1 MEELYQQIKRKRYD
15 YTGEC
20 NKNEI
25 EYGDELHWTQR
36 RKLHIL

>member
-15 YTGEC
+15 YIMKC

-25 EYGDELHWTQR
+25 EYGDELH
-36 RKLHIL
+36 